1 MVVVV
6 GAFVPF
12 LRELKRRGNPYLVLE
27 QDPAVL
33 KADELP
39 FYRHVSQ
46 APVVVSQADVTL
58 ITGTTLL
65 NDTFDDILAAAKP
78 NACKIVVGPTIGLV
92 PDTYIL
98 SRV

>member
-1 MVVVV
+1 MH
-6 GAFVPF
+6 G
-12 LRELKRRGNPYLVLE
+12 EIKRRANLYLFFE
-27 QDPAVL
+27 QDPPVL

-65 NDTFDDILAAAKP
+65 NDTLDDILAAAKP
-78 NACKIVVGPTIGLV
+78 NACKVVVGSTIGLV
-92 PDTYIL
+92 PDTYIS